1 MKDLTKWLQPINR
14 KLRQIA
20 SRAVIKLENDGLK
33 LQELQIVGLSGE
45 TLDGVER
52 FQEYGF
58 TSHPKSGA
66 EAISLS
72 IGGNRSHTVIVA
84 VDDRRYRLKGLES
97 GEVALYDDLGQK
109 IVLKRDRIEVESPKV
124 VVTSDDISLGG
135 EGGAKVARVG
145 DLVNVGSGSSAGQWP
160 IMSGSDKVTAL

>member
-20 SRAVIKLENDGLK
+20 SRAVIKLVNDGLK

-72 IGGNRSHTVIVA
+72 IGSNRSHTVIVA

>member
-1 MKDLTKWLQPINR
+1 MKELTKWLQPINR
-14 KLRQIA
+14 KLRQVA
-20 SRAVIKLENDGLK
+20 SRAVIKLVNDDLK
-33 LQELQIVGLSGE
+33 LQELQIAGLSGE

-58 TSHPKSGA
+58 TSHPKEGA
-66 EAISLS
+66 EAVSLS
-72 IGGNRSHTVIVA
+72 LGGNRSHTVIVA

-109 IVLKRDRIEVESPKV
+109 IVLKRDRIEVVAPKV
-124 VVTSDDISLGG
+124 VVISDDISLGG

-160 IMSGSDKVTAL
+160 IVGGSDKVKAL